1 MARIIDQ
8 VKGKNLYKLDNIP
21 NLRCLTAITPTIC
34 ALMEVNP
41 PSGCTDA
48 SLDVAIDIPVS
59 KFLVFAAD
67 AIGMQMNVAHPE
79 DFSDVE
85 KYAPVVIPLRAVMP
99 AVTPVNYASM
109 FCGVPPAIH
118 GIQAYEKPVL
128 SVETIFDVMA
138 AAGKNVAIVAVTDS
152 SIDRI
157 FRNRPIDYFS
167 EIDDERVLDRTKEI
181 METDHYDFIVVYNA
195 EYDDTLHKTT
205 PYSPDAIAAMRAVI
219 RRFLDLSSVFD
230 SGDWKYHNRAILFAP
245 DHGAHIDEN
254 GRGTHGLDI
263 PEDMIIQHYLGIR
276 QGQNS

>member
-1 MARIIDQ
+1 
-8 VKGKNLYKLDNIP
+8 
-21 NLRCLTAITPTIC
+21 
-34 ALMEVNP
+34 MEVNP

-67 AIGMQMNVAHPE
+67 AIGMQMNIAHPE

-85 KYAPVVIPLRAVMP
+85 KYASVVIPLRAVMP

-167 EIDDERVLDRTKEI
+167 EIDDERVLDRT
-181 METDHYDFIVVYNA
+181 
-195 EYDDTLHKTT
+195 
-205 PYSPDAIAAMRAVI
+205 
-219 RRFLDLSSVFD
+219 
-230 SGDWKYHNRAILFAP
+230 
-245 DHGAHIDEN
+245 
-254 GRGTHGLDI
+254 
-263 PEDMIIQHYLGIR
+263 
-276 QGQNS
+276 